1 MCSSECA
8 EKVLQSLDGI
18 LSARRSPLPPA
29 LFLIAGFVLGV
40 VSCFCFDFIQFL
52 FFIFLFQKYF
62 FKKYG
67 FPKKNC
73 AHIHGHCFTTEAG
86 CHISSDFIW
95 FWVKAGISA
104 HLRLAAHGA
113 HMVGRWGPMWGPH
126 RQTLGCTTPGW
137 TQRVGPPSF
146 KPPRGLWRCQYLTK
160 HNIKHNISKT
170 PPIKI

>member
-1 MCSSECA
+1 M
-8 EKVLQSLDGI
+8 
-18 LSARRSPLPPA
+18 P
-29 LFLIAGFVLGV
+29 
-40 VSCFCFDFIQFL
+40 CFCFLFAIFL
-52 FFIFLFQKYF
+52 FFYFFYFFIFLFF
-62 FKKYG
+62 FKK
-67 FPKKNC
+67 KIC
-73 AHIHGHCFTTEAG
+73 AQIHGHCFTTEAG

-95 FWVKAGISA
+95 FWAKAGISV

-160 HNIKHNISKT
+160 HIKHKHKQK
-170 PPIKI
+170 PPHKDLDLDLDLKNLDLDLDLKIK